1 MSKRSQEDQVF
12 GERRLPASARSLVL
26 QVDPECWELRFSR
39 SRFQRIDED
48 YDIISRRT
56 LKAQLL
62 VNGDLAGSFLFHEYR
77 FAPLLG
83 SEELMDCADNYSA
96 SLVDLM
102 HTICEAWPEPYDVV
116 DYGTVVE
123 LERAW
128 MAPKHSRPRRFEQA
142 VGALTELFGDRA
154 LLLLKA
160 FPLEYEGDVNADNLN
175 AFTHRRA
182 AMMRHYRSTM
192 GVERLPGTA
201 GDEGWMFAL
210 RPDLA
215 EVVRPPQC

>member
-1 MSKRSQEDQVF
+1 MSKRPQEDQVF
-12 GERRLPASARSLVL
+12 GKHRLPASAMSLVL
-26 QVDPECWELRFSR
+26 QVEPEYWELRFSR
-39 SRFQRIDED
+39 SRFRRIEED
-48 YDIISRRT
+48 YDILSRRT

-62 VNGDLAGSFLFHEYR
+62 VDGDLAGSFLFHEYR

-83 SEELMDCADNYSA
+83 SDELMDCADNYSS

-102 HTICEAWPEPYDVV
+102 HAICEAWPEPFEVV

-128 MAPKHSRPRRFEQA
+128 MAPKHSRSRRFEQA
-142 VGALTELFGDRA
+142 VGTLTELFSDRA
-154 LLLLKA
+154 LLMLKA
-160 FPLEYEGDVNADNLN
+160 FPLEYEGDLN
-175 AFTHRRA
+175 AGNHGAFTRRQA

-215 EVVRPPQC
+215 EVVRPPQS